1 MRQINRKQIADAI
14 LNLIISMIT
23 LNVDGLKLQLKAVF
37 CQVGKK
43 ARPNPMTCC
52 QLYVSR
58 KTCFKDIG
66 S

>member
-37 CQVGKK
+37 VKLEKRQDS
-43 ARPNPMTCC
+43 T
-52 QLYVSR
+52 L
-58 KTCFKDIG
+58 
-66 S
+66 